1 MHRIRVGVIRGGPS
15 NEYEVS
21 LKTGATVLNHLPQD
35 KYNPRE
41 IFIDK
46 NSTWYVNG
54 IPLLPHEALTH
65 VDVVFNALHGQYGED
80 GKLQHILERHK
91 IPFTGSGSFSS
102 ALGMNK
108 KLSKE
113 IYKKSKLKT
122 PQFRLIESIDNINQ
136 QVYDIFR
143 AFPLPLVVKPV
154 SSGSSVGI
162 SLVRDFNSFETAIRE
177 AFKHSDAVII
187 EEFIQGKEATCGVI
201 DEYRNMPF
209 YALPPIEIRPHEGTF
224 FDYEAKYEGKSDEIV
239 PGNFTDEEKKEIER
253 LAIEAHKNLG
263 LRHYSRSDFIIHPH
277 RGIFILETNTLP
289 GLTEESLLPKALNA
303 VGATLS
309 HFLDHVLQLALSRK

>member
-41 IFIDK
+41 IFIDR
-46 NSTWYVNG
+46 NSNWFVNG
-54 IPLLPHEALTH
+54 VPLTPHEALTH
-65 VDVVFNALHGQYGED
+65 VDVVFNALHGMYGED
-80 GKLQHILERHK
+80 GKLQHILESHG
-91 IPFTGSGSFSS
+91 IPFTGSTSFSS

-113 IYKKSKLKT
+113 VYKKSKIKT
-122 PQFRLIESIDNINQ
+122 PQYRIIESKDNLNQ
-136 QVYDIFR
+136 QLYEIFR
-143 AFPLPLVVKPV
+143 AFPLPLVVKPA
-154 SSGSSVGI
+154 SGGSSIGI
-162 SLVRDFNSFETAIRE
+162 SLVKDFNSFENSVNQ
-177 AFKHSDAVII
+177 AFAHSDIVIV
-187 EEFIQGKEATCGVI
+187 EEYIKGKEATCGVI
-201 DEYRNMPF
+201 ESFRKSPF
-209 YALPPIEIRPHEGTF
+209 YTLPPIEIRPHEGTF

-239 PGNFTDEEKKEIER
+239 PGNFTDEEKREIEK

-277 RGIFILETNTLP
+277 RGIFILETDTLP
-289 GLTEESLLPKALNA
+289 NITEKSLLSKALDF
-303 VGATLS
+303 VGAPLS
-309 HFLDHVLQLALSRK
+309 HFLDHVVQLALSRK

>member
-21 LKTGATVLNHLPQD
+21 LKTGATVLAHLPQD

-41 IFIDK
+41 IFIDR
-46 NSTWYVNG
+46 NANWFVNG
-54 IPLLPHEALTH
+54 IPLLPHEALAH

-80 GKLQHILERHK
+80 GKLQHLLESHH
-91 IPFTGSGSFSS
+91 IPFTGSGSLSS

-113 IYKKSKLKT
+113 VYKKSKLKA
-122 PQFRLIESIDNINQ
+122 PQYRLIESIENLNQ
-136 QVYDIFR
+136 QLYDIFR

-154 SSGSSVGI
+154 SSGSSIGI
-162 SLVRDFNSFETAIRE
+162 SLVKSFADFESAVKG
-177 AFKHSDAVII
+177 AFAHSNAVIV
-187 EEFIQGKEATCGVI
+187 EEYIIGKEATCGVI
-201 DEYRNMPF
+201 DSFRTLPF
-209 YALPPIEIRPHEGTF
+209 YALPAVEIKPHEGTF
-224 FDYEAKYEGKSDEIV
+224 YDYESKLEGRSDEIV
-239 PGNFTDEEKKEIER
+239 PGNFTDAEKKEIER
-253 LAIEAHKNLG
+253 LAIEAHKELG

-289 GLTEESLLPKALNA
+289 GLAEKSLLSKALEA
-303 VGATLS
+303 VGAPIS
-309 HFLDHVLQLALSRK
+309 HFLDHVIQLAISRK